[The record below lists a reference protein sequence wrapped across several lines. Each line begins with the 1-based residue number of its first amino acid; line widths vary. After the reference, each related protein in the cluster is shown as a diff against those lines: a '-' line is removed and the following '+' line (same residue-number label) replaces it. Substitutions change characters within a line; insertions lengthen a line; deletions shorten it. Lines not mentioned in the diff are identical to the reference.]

1 MMKSVKPGIGGSRA
15 RLAMGEFDVM
25 SSDKGG
31 TLSVSVAWDDDAP
44 VASGAW
50 SFMLDVNPGKEL
62 SVGDFFSD
70 IFGVLKKADKPEPK
84 DPNIRSPVER
94 GL

>member
-1 MMKSVKPGIGGSRA
+1 MKSVKPGIGGSRA

-25 SSDKGG
+25 SSDKGCA
-31 TLSVSVAWDDDAP
+31 LSVSVAWDDDTP
-44 VASGAW
+44 LVSVAW
-50 SFMLDVNPGKEL
+50 SFILDVSPGKEL
-62 SVGDFFSD
+62 SEGDFFSD

>member
-1 MMKSVKPGIGGSRA
+1 MKSVKPGIGGSRA

-25 SSDKGG
+25 SSDKGA
-31 TLSVSVAWDDDAP
+31 TLSDSVAWDDGGP
-44 VASGAW
+44 VASGVW
-50 SFMLDVNPGKEL
+50 SFMLDVNPGKGL